1 MMTIKRILAFTLL
14 LAFASITSANCLPE
28 DATPADV
35 RSVLECQLGE
45 PTANTAPARTDQLA
59 FWRQQATS
67 FEELAGTYESSGQ
80 RSLQVLS
87 NNLKTRAELAAAD
100 MSKFEQTG
108 DVCNVA
114 AYKDNTWFWGAG
126 LRLNRVNSRTDLQA
140 PTMAGCAGTP
150 EIPAMSL
157 VDQVQE
163 SCESAE
169 SCNQGLAAVEPL
181 TMALRSTRAVAR
193 LNSESA
199 LTTLQQQITEKD
211 EAWDRYLFES
221 KPLWPWELAFT
232 DWWHDRYDDT
242 YAQGFRR
249 PPPKQI
255 ILMHPSIGA
264 EWIDNATDGDRFAP
278 TIYVEIVGV
287 NYWDDTNRW
296 FRDSW
301 LSSLSGASLAVTVT
315 DRPGINTVGA
325 GPLLTFDNTFE
336 VGINYYGEGEFGV
349 MVGINLMK
357 LWKGDYE
364 KRVNRLKNAGR

>member
-1 MMTIKRILAFTLL
+1 MTIKRILAFTLL

-114 AYKDNTWFWGAG
+114 AYKDTTWFWGAG